1 MYSKQRLYWLC
12 QILGWGG
19 MVMVETINY
28 TFFILQRFDVNF
40 FIAFITYAI
49 IGILC
54 THLFKIILKR
64 FHVFEKKPAQI
75 WSIAIISTFLIS
87 FIITFTYAVPSFI
100 IDFQAAAKAY
110 PLSFMLG
117 SIMNWARY
125 VFSWVIIYFMYNI
138 LSQSHKNTEEKLLA
152 LNAAKTFELE
162 LLKTQINP
170 HFLFNALNSIK
181 ALVTI
186 NPDKC
191 GDAIVMLSEL
201 LRYTLNYGNLP
212 IIPLNDELNEVKKYL
227 ALEQLRFGKRLFIS
241 YDIAENTLSQTIPP
255 TLVLTLTENAIK
267 HGVSQQIGETQ
278 VKICTSLEQGN
289 LSIKVL
295 NTGTYTPKETV
306 GIGLKHIR
314 RRLEEIYGDQAI
326 FDIQNQA
333 QEVIASIIIH
343 HNIS

>member
-1 MYSKQRLYWLC
+1 MYNKQRLYWLC

-28 TFFILQRFDVNF
+28 TFFIIQHFDFNF
-40 FIAFITYAI
+40 FIAFIIYAVL
-49 IGILC
+49 GIAS
-54 THLFKIILKR
+54 THLFKIVLKR

-75 WSIAIISTFLIS
+75 WFIAIVSTFLIS
-87 FIITFTYAVPSFI
+87 FIITITYAAPSFI
-100 IDFQAAAKAY
+100 TDFQAAIKSY
-110 PLSFMLG
+110 PPSYMLA

-125 VFSWVIIYFMYNI
+125 VFVWVIIYFMYNI
-138 LSQSHKNTEEKLLA
+138 LNQNHKNAEEKLRA

-186 NPDKC
+186 DPSKC

-201 LRYTLNYGNLP
+201 LRYTLNYGSQP
-212 IIPLNDELNEVKKYL
+212 IIPLNDEVNEVKKYL
-227 ALEQLRFGKRLFIS
+227 ALEQLRFGKRLAVQ

-255 TLVLTLTENAIK
+255 ALILTLAENAIK
-267 HGVSQQIGETQ
+267 HGVSQQIGETK
-278 VKICTSLEQGN
+278 VTIRITLEQEN
-289 LSIKVL
+289 LYIKVL
-295 NTGTYTPKETV
+295 NTGTYAPKETV

-314 RRLEEIYGDQAI
+314 RRLEEIYGERAI
-326 FDIQNQA
+326 FGIESQTS
-333 QEVIASIIIH
+333 EVIASIYIH
-343 HNIS
+343 HN